1 MKIVWLQHESFE
13 GPGYIRAWADT
24 HGHEITGVMAFE
36 REPLPNLDSFD
47 LLVVMGGPMSVHDD
61 ELFPWIM
68 NEKRFLRDAI
78 VAGKSVLGICL
89 GAQLLADALGA
100 GVRKNLYREIGWFDV
115 RLSGAGKKTRLGKL
129 LPEEFR
135 AFHWHGDTFDVPAG
149 AIHLGSSHACAN
161 QGFVWAERVVGLQFH
176 NEVTEDSIRDLSGA
190 CMDEI
195 DGSLF
200 VQSLSDIT
208 NPAPVPDANRI
219 METILCYMESVTAG
233 S

>member
-13 GPGYIRAWADT
+13 GPGYIREWADARG
-24 HGHEITGVMAFE
+24 HGISGVMAFE
-36 REPLPNLDSFD
+36 RHPLPSLDSFD

-61 ELFPWIM
+61 TLFPWIM
-68 NEKRFLRDAI
+68 NEKRLLRDAI

-115 RLSGAGKKTRLGKL
+115 RLSGAGRKTRLGKL
-129 LPEEFR
+129 LPKEFR

-149 AIHLGSSHACAN
+149 AIHLGSSDACAN
-161 QGFVWAERVVGLQFH
+161 QGFIWADRVVALQFH
-176 NEVTEDSIRDLSGA
+176 NEVTADSIRDLSGA

-200 VQSLSDIT
+200 VQSLDDIT
-208 NPAPVPDANRI
+208 NPASVGGANAVMDI
-219 METILCYMESVTAG
+219 ILSYMESVTAG